1 MPPIQKDWPNKVNC
15 WLFELT
21 AVLFCG
27 SQLKIKQINRNGSF
41 MRKNSQTKGK
51 YKKLKKTKFIDANTY
66 TSDK

>member
-1 MPPIQKDWPNKVNC
+1 
-15 WLFELT
+15 
-21 AVLFCG
+21 
-27 SQLKIKQINRNGSF
+27 